1 MTIAP
6 IPALAPLSAAE
17 ISTCAAIVQGAF
29 ARGTKLHFKFLM
41 LQEPPKEL
49 ILEYLNAVKEE
60 RPCRPIERRAFV
72 AYYIKD
78 TPLFHEAIVS
88 LTQSKILSNAR
99 LPDDVH
105 GCLDGSEQEE
115 LERISLSNPSVQAA
129 LAELQLP
136 KGAFVVGEA
145 WMYGSDGVNDTR
157 RQYQVYLYMRDPK
170 NPSEPDSNHYA
181 FPLPVSP
188 VFDASTKELI
198 RIDTLPTGTGFEA
211 EKVKPWKPKPANE
224 YLPECQESLRTDIK
238 PLRVIQPDG
247 PSFRMSKVGDQGSI
261 VEWQKWSFQTGFN
274 QREGLILYNIHYE
287 GRSLF
292 YRMSLSEMSV
302 PYGDPRMPYHR
313 KAAFDLGDAG
323 AGATA
328 NNLQLGCDCL
338 GVIQYLDGVVT
349 DTEGKPEA
357 RDNCVCIHEQDS
369 GIGWKH
375 TNFRTNRAVV
385 TRGRELVLQTILT
398 LANYEYILA
407 FVFNQ
412 AGEIHYEVRATGI
425 LNTQPIDDDLFESV
439 YGTVVHPGVLAAV
452 HQHLF
457 SLRVD
462 PAIEG
467 QNNRLVYDEAN
478 PLPRH
483 PATNP
488 HGVGYV
494 VKETVVDKSGGYD
507 LNVATSR
514 TYKIQNA
521 SVKNSINKKSV
532 GYKIQVPPVQ
542 TLIADSE
549 SYHYKRAE
557 FADHQIYVTKYR
569 DDEFYAGGKY
579 TNQSRGGTGV
589 RYWAGRNDNVKDED
603 IVVWVQFGLNHI
615 PRIEDFPVMPVEIL
629 RVAFK
634 PANFFTKNPAM
645 DVPPS
650 TQNVNQ
656 SRLAQALD
664 SDCCGPRL

>member
-1 MTIAP
+1 MATAP
-6 IPALAPLSAAE
+6 IPALSPLTSAE
-17 ISTCAAIVQGAF
+17 ISTCSSIIEAAF
-29 ARGTKLHFKFLM
+29 PPGTKFHFKFIM
-41 LQEPPKEL
+41 LQEPPKETVVAF
-49 ILEYLNAVKEE
+49 INANKEGKP
-60 RPCRPIERRAFV
+60 RPSIERLAFV

-88 LTQSKILSNAR
+88 LSQRKILKNVR

-105 GCLDGSEQEE
+105 GCLDGPEQEE
-115 LERISLSNPSVQAA
+115 IERICLSHPDVQAA

-136 KGAFVVGEA
+136 PGAFVVGEA
-145 WMYGSDGVNDTR
+145 WMYGSDGINDTT
-157 RQYQVYLYMRDPK
+157 RQYQMYLYMRDPD
-170 NPSEPDSNHYA
+170 NSTEPDSNHYA

-188 VFDASTKELI
+188 VFDATTKKLI
-198 RIDTLPTGTGFEA
+198 RIDTLPTGTEFEA
-211 EKVKPWKPKPANE
+211 TGVKPWKPKPANE

-238 PLRVIQPDG
+238 PLRVIQPEG
-247 PSFRMSKVGDQGSI
+247 ASFKISKVGERGTT

-274 QREGLILYNIHYE
+274 QREGLILYNVHYD

-338 GVIQYLDGVVT
+338 GLIQYLDGVVC
-349 DTEGKPEA
+349 DADGKPEA
-357 RDNCVCIHEQDS
+357 RNNCVCIHEQDS

-425 LNTQPIDDDLFESV
+425 LNTQPIDDDLFESAF
-439 YGTVVHPGVLAAV
+439 GTVVHPGVLAAV

-467 QNNRLVYDEAN
+467 HANRLVYDEACT
-478 PLPRH
+478 LPRD

-488 HGVGYV
+488 HGMGYM

-507 LNVATSR
+507 LDLANSR

-521 SVKNSINKKSV
+521 AVKNPINKKSV
-532 GYKIQVPPVQ
+532 AYKIQVPPVQ
-542 TLIADSE
+542 LLIADPE
-549 SYHYKRAE
+549 SYHHKRAE
-557 FADHQIYVTKYR
+557 FADHHIYVTKYQ
-569 DDEFYAGGKY
+569 DDELYAGGKY

-589 RYWAGRNDNVKDED
+589 RSWAARKDNIVDED
-603 IVVWVQFGLNHI
+603 LVVFVQFGLNHI
-615 PRIEDFPVMPVEIL
+615 PRIEDFPVMPVEII

-634 PANFFTKNPAM
+634 PANFFTKNPAI

-650 TQNVNQ
+650 TQNFNQ
-656 SRLAQALD
+656 SRLAQSLEG
-664 SDCCGPRL
+664 DCCAPRL